1 MLFVPHR
8 HNYNLLKCSF
18 ETWSKALVAYKKH
31 IDIIEKKFMG
41 RATTKWGDI
50 DTAAETIALH
60 LDEIFDLAMETEKT
74 MYAFDFEQ
82 YDIQHDIL
90 LQKVNPCSTT

>member
-18 ETWSKALVAYKKH
+18 KTWSKALVAYKTH

-41 RATTKWGDI
+41 RETTKWGDI
-50 DTAAETIALH
+50 DTAAETIAQH
-60 LDEIFDLAMETEKT
+60 LDEISDLAMAKEKT
-74 MYAFDFEQ
+74 MHAFSLNGMEFN
-82 YDIQHDIL
+82 IIFFA
-90 LQKVNPCSTT
+90 KK